1 MCRRWWFGLAL
12 TLLAAQVAAAT
23 EEAAAPGPLAEIAIG
38 VLAVLD
44 DADTERQWQPL
55 FDSLAAALPD
65 QRLVLR
71 PLDPAQME
79 EALRQRALAFVIT
92 NPGHSVLFMLKGCGF
107 TALGHASAEAF
118 LDASPA
124 LPPQG
129 GCLLL
134 DIRMPRMS
142 GLELQ
147 RRLADAGSAFP
158 IVFMTGHGDVEQ
170 AVQAMKGG
178 ALDFLPK
185 PFREQALLDSVN
197 RAVEASVERQRLRTR
212 RHEALAQLER
222 PSPREREVARLLAL
236 GLSNKEVARELDISD
251 HTVHVHRQ
259 RITDKTGRG
268 HAADLAH
275 MLRRADHGGA
285 GPALRA

>member
-1 MCRRWWFGLAL
+1 M
-12 TLLAAQVAAAT
+12 TAAS
-23 EEAAAPGPLAEIAIG
+23 APVIH
-38 VLAVLD
+38 VVDD
-44 DADTERQWQPL
+44 DAA
-55 FDSLAAALPD
+55 F
-65 QRLVLR
+65 LR
-71 PLDPAQME
+71 
-79 EALRQRALAFVIT
+79 
-92 NPGHSVLFMLKGCGF
+92 SVLFMLEGCGF
-107 TALGHASAEAF
+107 TAVGHASAEAY
-118 LDASPA
+118 LEAAPP

-147 RRLADAGSAFP
+147 RRLADAGAAHP

-170 AVQAMKGG
+170 AVQAMKNG

-197 RAVEASVERQRLRTR
+197 RAVEASIERQRLHVR
-212 RHEALAQLER
+212 RQEALALLER
-222 PSPREREVARLLAL
+222 LSPREREVARLLAL

-259 RITDKTGRG
+259 RITDKTGSG
-268 HAADLAH
+268 HAADLAR
-275 MLRRADHGGA
+275 MLLRADPGLLD
-285 GPALRA
+285 GP